1 MMTRLVDYLKSR
13 GITALMTSLSSS
25 RTVHAE
31 EDVGIAS
38 LIDTWILTQLIEVAG
53 ERNRGISVL
62 KSRGMAHS
70 HQIREFTLGSE
81 GLKLIPAYRGP
92 EGFLSGSARTAA
104 QEHEPAAARAAP
116 ARGLATEARRNG
128 R

>member
-25 RTVHAE
+25 PSSGEAGDHI
-31 EDVGIAS
+31 GISS
-38 LIDTWILTQLIEVAG
+38 LIDSWILVQLVEVAG

-70 HQIREFTLGSE
+70 NQIREFRMGSE
-81 GLKLIPAYRGP
+81 GLQLIPAYRGP
-92 EGFLSGSARTAA
+92 QGFLSGSAREAE
-104 QEHEPAAARAAP
+104 QRLQGQIAR
-116 ARGLATEARRNG
+116 
-128 R
+128 